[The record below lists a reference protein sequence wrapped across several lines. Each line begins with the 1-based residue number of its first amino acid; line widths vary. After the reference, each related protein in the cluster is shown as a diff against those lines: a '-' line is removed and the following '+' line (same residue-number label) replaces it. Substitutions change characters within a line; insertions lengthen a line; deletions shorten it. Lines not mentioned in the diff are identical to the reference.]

1 MKDEFPAMD
10 SASRPDESHT
20 PKLQL
25 VDTDRQNE
33 RLDAA
38 LAEARHSL
46 AWIEAR
52 NADLQFELK
61 SARTRLAE
69 SQAMRKALET
79 ELQAC
84 RDEIRRL
91 ADQMETKAK
100 AAA

>member
-1 MKDEFPAMD
+1 MNDEFPAVD
-10 SASRPDESHT
+10 SSRPDESHT
-20 PKLQL
+20 AELQL
-25 VDTDRQNE
+25 EDTDRQNE
-33 RLDAA
+33 RLEAA

-91 ADQMETKAK
+91 ADQTETKAR